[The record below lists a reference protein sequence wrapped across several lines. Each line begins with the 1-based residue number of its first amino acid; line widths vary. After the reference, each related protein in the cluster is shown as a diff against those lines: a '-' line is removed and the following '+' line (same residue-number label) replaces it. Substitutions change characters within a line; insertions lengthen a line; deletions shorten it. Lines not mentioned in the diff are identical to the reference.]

1 MKRSINTLRLLFEII
16 AAMALVEMLVLFV
29 LPYLGSH
36 LAGMA
41 WVVQHLLVLGI
52 IVTPVI
58 LWRYY
63 QAQSAPTSNSD
74 STDDDGDWLTTM
86 ARVSASGALC
96 IAATVMFGWIC
107 HLQSV
112 CWAVYALPTMKFN
125 TAIGVT
131 LLALGV
137 IGATTRKP
145 VRGMRA
151 ALLIA
156 LPLTA
161 AFLGITTLFEILL
174 EIDLGIDTLFVQDPW
189 AAEQGGNPGRMFPPT
204 AVAMSLMGMGLAL
217 RRMRITPLSGWL
229 VTMAT
234 IISAVGMTWCV
245 LMQKAVTHGL
255 FFKTM
260 AIHTAAAFLLISAAS
275 AATALR
281 DSPFR
286 HQLSLRNL
294 RAWLREMRP
303 LLIGVGAVLI
313 FGVGLS
319 ILAVQRTETA
329 IRQEVK
335 AEFHR
340 MADRLT
346 SEVERRANL
355 PAYGLRGT
363 RGVYAASKSV
373 ERSEFRAYVE
383 SRNLKDEFPGV
394 LGLGVIER
402 VKRDDLPAFVKDQQL
417 DDAPGF
423 QVKTSG
429 CAEELYVITYMDP
442 LDPNGV
448 LLGLDVG
455 SDPDIRRALE
465 IAIRSGEP
473 TIATRTQVLSGQ
485 RNSYLFLT
493 PIYKNGTAPKTPE
506 ERETALRGL
515 AFAPVLVAEAFQG
528 AVDWAEGLV
537 SVELFDGK
545 QAKRENLLFGSEDS
559 LAQADDQNTRSSYGK
574 RLFFE
579 LRTISVGGNDWSI
592 GIYTT
597 KKFEQAI
604 DRTTPALIGA
614 GGVVLTTLLA
624 AVLWFLG
631 RGKARATQL
640 AEEMTQELRASE
652 VEANRARVEAERL
665 AEIARRTSNAVVITD
680 PLGRIEWINEGFT
693 RITGYQLVDV
703 KGKRPGDVLQGPA
716 TDKFEAKRMGDAIR
730 RGEGSTT
737 ELINYSKDGR
747 EYIVG
752 IEIRPLHDD
761 HGNLNGFM
769 AIESDVSERRRA
781 EERVRSAV
789 AMLSRTGAMAHVG
802 GWELDT
808 ITNRLIWSDEVYRI
822 HELEVGSPI
831 TVEKAISFYAEE
843 SQSTIT
849 GAVEEGIAN
858 GQGWDLEMPLITAKG
873 RQIWVR
879 TQGEAIFH
887 DGRPV
892 RLFGAFQ
899 DVTEQHEAR
908 EELARHAVE
917 MERLKNAADAASR
930 AKSEFL
936 ANMSHEIRTPLTAIL
951 GYADLLHDEG
961 ELSKAPERRV
971 QTIDTIRNAGQHL
984 LTVINDIL
992 DLSKIEADKMTVE
1005 SVETMIV
1012 DLLVEV
1018 EGLFRSRAAGK
1029 GVSFHLMLDTPVP
1042 SKVMCDPTRLRQILM
1057 NLAGNATKFTQA
1069 GSVGMRAR
1077 VVTAQGKP
1085 RLQIDVEDTGPGIR
1099 ADLAA
1104 LLFAPFSQ
1112 ADNTVSRQHGGTGL
1126 GLSISRRL
1134 ARLMGGDVTLA
1145 WTEVG
1150 KGACFRVD
1158 LPLVPVKG
1166 AEEVTRIDQQMR
1178 EAKKPEF
1185 NPVPTL
1191 QGRVLLAEDGPDNQ
1205 RLIAHYLKK
1214 AGAEVVIAENG
1225 RIALEILRQ
1234 SREAENS
1241 FDLLLTD
1248 MQMPEMDGYT
1258 LARTLRQEGD
1268 TIPIVALTA
1277 HAMAEDRE
1285 RCLEAGCTDYASK
1298 PIQSRILIETCQR
1311 VIRRRGT
1318 KFVESAA
1325 PSLDTLAGA

>member
-29 LPYLGSH
+29 LPYMGSH

-52 IVTPVI
+52 LVTPVI

-63 QAQSAPTSNSD
+63 QAQSAPLSSSD
-74 STDDDGDWLTTM
+74 IRDDDGDWLTTM
-86 ARVSASGALC
+86 ARFASCGALFISG
-96 IAATVMFGWIC
+96 IAIAGWLFQ
-107 HLQSV
+107 LQSV
-112 CWAVYALPTMKFN
+112 CWVVYALPTIKFN
-125 TAIGVT
+125 TAIGLT
-131 LLALGV
+131 LLAFGAL
-137 IGATTRKP
+137 GATTRKP
-145 VRGMRA
+145 AQGLRA
-151 ALLIA
+151 GLLITM
-156 LPLTA
+156 PLCA
-161 AFLGITTLFEILL
+161 AILGLANLVEFLFEV
-174 EIDLGIDTLFVQDPW
+174 DLGIDELVVTDLLELEP
-189 AAEQGGNPGRMFPPT
+189 GGTPGQMFPPT
-204 AVAMSLMGMGLAL
+204 AVAMALMGTGLAL
-217 RRMRITPLSGWL
+217 RRMRVNPLSGWL
-229 VTMAT
+229 LAIAT
-234 IISAVGMTWCV
+234 IFSAVGLMWCV
-245 LMQKAVTHGL
+245 LMQRVVTQGL
-255 FFKTM
+255 FFKTI
-260 AIHTAAAFLLISAAS
+260 AIPTAVAFLLISAS
-275 AATALR
+275 ATAIALR
-281 DSPFR
+281 DGPFR
-286 HQLSLRNL
+286 HQLTFKNL

-313 FGVGLS
+313 VGIGLS

-373 ERSEFRAYVE
+373 ERGEFRSYVE

-402 VKRDDLPAFVKDQQL
+402 VKRDDVPDFVKDQQR
-417 DDAPGF
+417 DNAPGF

-429 CAEELYVITYMDP
+429 CSADLYVITYMDP
-442 LDPNGV
+442 LDRNGV

-455 SDPDIRRALE
+455 SDPDIRRAIE

-493 PIYKNGTAPKTPE
+493 PMYKNGSAPTTPE
-506 ERETALRGL
+506 EREKALRGL

-559 LAQADDQNTRSSYGK
+559 LVQAEDQKTRSSYGK
-574 RLFFE
+574 RLFHE
-579 LRTISVGGNDWSI
+579 VRTIGVGGNEWSI

-597 KKFEQAI
+597 KKFEQSI

-631 RGKARATQL
+631 RGKARALQL
-640 AEEMTQELRASE
+640 AGEMTQELRASE
-652 VEANRARVEAERL
+652 LAANRARMEAERL

-693 RITGYQLVDV
+693 RITGYQLADV

-716 TDKFEAKRMGDAIR
+716 TDMLEAKRMGDAIR

-752 IEIRPLHDD
+752 IEIRPLHDN

-769 AIESDVSERRRA
+769 AIESDISERRKA
-781 EERVRSAV
+781 EEQVRSAV

-808 ITNRLIWSDEVYRI
+808 VADRLIWSDEVYRI
-822 HELEVGSPI
+822 HELEVGSPL
-831 TVEKAISFYAEE
+831 TVEMAISFYAEE

-887 DGRPV
+887 DGKPV
-892 RLFGAFQ
+892 KLFGAFQ

-1005 SVETMIV
+1005 SVETSII

-1029 GVSFHLMLDTPVP
+1029 GVSFHLMLDSPVP

-1069 GSVGMRAR
+1069 GSIAIRAR
-1077 VVTAQGKP
+1077 VVTTKGKP
-1085 RLQIDVEDTGPGIR
+1085 RLQIDVEDTGPGIS
-1099 ADLAA
+1099 DGLAA

-1145 WTEVG
+1145 RTELG

-1158 LPLVPVKG
+1158 LPLVAVKG
-1166 AEEVTRIDQQMR
+1166 AEEITHIDQQMR
-1178 EAKKPEF
+1178 EAKKPEAG
-1185 NPVPTL
+1185 PLPTL

-1205 RLIAHYLKK
+1205 RLITHYLKK

-1225 RIALEILRQ
+1225 RIALEMLRQ
-1234 SREAENS
+1234 SRES
-1241 FDLLLTD
+1241 GTTFDLLLTD

-1258 LARTLRQEGD
+1258 LAKTLRQEGD

-1311 VIRRRGT
+1311 AMHHCGT

-1325 PSLDTLAGA
+1325 TSLDTPAGA